1 MEMRRIDLEK
11 LVQERTVSL
20 AQSTEDERMARQ
32 EAVKM
37 TEEAVKMRAIAEKN
51 KEEAEKAN
59 RAKSTFLATMSHE
72 IRTPMNGVIGMASL
86 LSETKLDEEQKEYA
100 EIIRSSGESL
110 LAIINDILDFSKI
123 ESGNME
129 LDEHDLD
136 LRTCIEEVLDVF
148 AVKAAATGLDLLYE
162 MDHNVPATIEADGLR
177 LRQILINLVSNAIK
191 FTQQGEIFVGVHVK
205 SIDGKKLKLE
215 FEVRDT
221 GIGIPKDKLE
231 RLFKAFTQVDASTTR
246 KYGGTG
252 LGLVISEKLVAL
264 MGGEISV
271 HSVSGEGTTFV
282 FTMQTAAS
290 TTPVLNYVHF
300 NAEGLLGKN
309 ILVVDDNRTN
319 RRILEAQLEQWK
331 FRPVLA
337 HSGEQAMKI
346 LSERKDFDV
355 VITDMQMPDI
365 DGVGLAKLIRGKN
378 EALPIILLSSV
389 GDEQRKN
396 YNQLFAHILTK
407 PVKQKELSNAL
418 TSCLR
423 KHKSSLTAI
432 TQDKKLSVDFA
443 QKYPLQILIAED
455 NPVNQKLAIRILN
468 KLGYEP
474 GLAANGQLTIEEL
487 SRTHYDI
494 ILMDV
499 QMPQMD
505 GLEATRHIRGH
516 GKEQPIIIAMTANA
530 MTEDREMCLQAGMD
544 DYISKPV
551 KLEIL
556 VGILEKWGEEI
567 KSRTVFAESKPLT

>member
-20 AQSTEDERMARQ
+20 AQSTEDERTARQ

-86 LSETKLDEEQKEYA
+86 LSETKLDDEQKEYA
-100 EIIRSSGESL
+100 EIIRTSGESL
-110 LAIINDILDFSKI
+110 LGIINDILDFSKI

-148 AVKAAATGLDLLYE
+148 AVKAAVTGVDLLYE
-162 MDHNVPATIEADGLR
+162 MDYNVPATIEADGLR

-205 SIDGKKLKLE
+205 SIDGKKLTLE

-221 GIGIPKDKLE
+221 GIGIPEDKLA
-231 RLFKAFTQVDASTTR
+231 RLFKAFTQVDSSTTR
-246 KYGGTG
+246 RYGGTG

-264 MGGEISV
+264 MGGEIGV
-271 HSVSGEGTTFV
+271 HSVSGEGTTFI
-282 FTMQTAAS
+282 FTLQTKAS
-290 TTPVLNYVHF
+290 TAPVLNYVHF
-300 NAEGLLGKN
+300 NTEGLLGKN

-319 RRILEAQLEQWK
+319 RRILKAQLEQWK
-331 FRPVLA
+331 FSPVLA
-337 HSGEQAMKI
+337 HSGEEAMKI
-346 LSERKDFDV
+346 LSEGKEFEV

-365 DGVGLAKLIRGKN
+365 DGVGFAKLIRGKN
-378 EALPIILLSSV
+378 EILPIILLSSV

-418 TSCLR
+418 TACLR
-423 KHKSSLTAI
+423 KHKSSFTTI
-432 TQDKKLSVDFA
+432 TQHKKLSVDFA
-443 QKYPLQILIAED
+443 QQYPLRILIAED
-455 NPVNQKLAIRILN
+455 NPVNQKMATRTLN

-474 GLAANGQLTIEEL
+474 GLAANGQLAVEEI

-499 QMPQMD
+499 QMPLMD
-505 GLEATRHIRGH
+505 GLEATRHIRRH

-530 MTEDREMCLQAGMD
+530 MKEDKEMCLQAGMD

-556 VGILEKWGEEI
+556 IGVLEKWGEEI
-567 KSRTVFAESKPLT
+567 KSRTFFADSKPLT